1 MRITVYKLLQEAQQ
15 KMNGYAVYMNY
26 QFMHFGVKAE
36 PAALLTVEVESDHDR
51 GAFGLYRFPPGGIA
65 PDDLLEEG
73 DALVTYFGDRSRD
86 VDVVLHPDL
95 LFEGV
100 RGRGRDD
107 AARSGEYVVLQDL
120 PVEIRFAQVEIHLLR
135 DVVHMLERIDVREA
149 LLDEGFQRFCHVCYS
164 RMIFTSPPSPKAMI
178 AEAFFVGVPSKRG
191 LTTKSTPSMIS
202 RAV

>member
-1 MRITVYKLLQEAQQ
+1 MISREISARLR
-15 KMNGYAVYMNY
+15 
-26 QFMHFGVKAE
+26 GVSSPEMFA
-36 PAALLTVEVESDHDR
+36 EVESDHYR

-135 DVVHMLERIDVREA
+135 YIVHVLEHVDIRNTLLNKSFDDSCHKVYLLGQEPVAAFGGGSGQA
-149 LLDEGFQRFCHVCYS
+149 LCLVDGKKRPEFCRCF
-164 RMIFTSPPSPKAMI
+164 I
-178 AEAFFVGVPSKRG
+178 RG
-191 LTTKSTPSMIS
+191 
-202 RAV
+202 